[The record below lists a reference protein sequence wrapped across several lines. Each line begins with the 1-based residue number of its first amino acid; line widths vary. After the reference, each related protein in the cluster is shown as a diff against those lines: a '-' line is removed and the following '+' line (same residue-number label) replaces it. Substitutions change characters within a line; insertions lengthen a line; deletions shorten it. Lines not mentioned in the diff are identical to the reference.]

1 MAESGGLPARKQ
13 VGGTHSRRVC
23 TGLQQHGHNL
33 ERANSR
39 GCLNVAQREL
49 QRQVSAN
56 EVSSQAGGMY
66 SASVKSSL
74 ATQMASV
81 EETSALR
88 RVVETVDQLQKE
100 MEDMRHTQKLEAEA
114 NRELLCSVLEEVK
127 RSSRGGGIR

>member
-1 MAESGGLPARKQ
+1 M
-13 VGGTHSRRVC
+13 
-23 TGLQQHGHNL
+23 
-33 ERANSR
+33 
-39 GCLNVAQREL
+39 
-49 QRQVSAN
+49 SAN

-66 SASVKSSL
+66 SARVKSSL

-127 RSSRGGGIR
+127 RSRGGGVR